1 MNCEKC
7 HQEYDGRLDACPYC
21 GNATPQQTYVPPVQQ
36 PQDTQYQQPQQNQQ
50 YQQPQQN
57 AQQYQQPQQNQQY
70 QQPQQNGQQYQ
81 QQYQQQNQQYQQPYG
96 QPQYLQQYQPV
107 PVQGDK
113 RGMAVAS
120 LVCGI
125 LGLILCWVPFA
136 GLIINAM
143 AIIFFILARKDGPN
157 AQSGMATAGFVCGI
171 IGFIVALFVT
181 IAVGIA
187 CTGLWWLY

>member
-1 MNCEKC
+1 MFRKHCENCEDNKNKK
-7 HQEYDGRLDACPYC
+7 YC
-21 GNATPQQTYVPPVQQ
+21 FLCSVIHNAHDRVRPLLESYHLNEFDIMVSSFEQLLK
-36 PQDTQYQQPQQNQQ
+36 
-50 YQQPQQN
+50 
-57 AQQYQQPQQNQQY
+57 
-70 QQPQQNGQQYQ
+70 
-81 QQYQQQNQQYQQPYG
+81 
-96 QPQYLQQYQPV
+96 LQKETAYRDVYKRQ
-107 PVQGDK
+107 VQGDK

>member
-7 HQEYDGRLDACPYC
+7 HQEYDGSLDACPYC

-96 QPQYLQQYQPV
+96 QPQYQQQYQPV